1 MLFESIPTM
10 MQRAREGGYA
20 VDYFE
25 CWNLES
31 EGLKSCGGGAEI
43 AAGLCEHLAALGIAR
58 VASADVPVPFSPPP
72 ENAYRADVAR
82 IIVAAR
88 ALCRSSRS

>member
-20 VDYFE
+20 VGYFE

-31 EGLKSCGGGAEI
+31 EGPKSCGGGAEI
-43 AAGLCEHLAALGIAR
+43 AAGLGEHLPGLGIAR
-58 VASADVPVPFSPPP
+58 VGSAHGRVPFLPPP

-82 IIVAAR
+82 IIVAAC

>member
-20 VDYFE
+20 VGYFE

-31 EGLKSCGGGAEI
+31 EGPKSCGGGAEI
-43 AAGLCEHLAALGIAR
+43 AAGLGEYLPG
-58 VASADVPVPFSPPP
+58 SA
-72 ENAYRADVAR
+72 
-82 IIVAAR
+82 
-88 ALCRSSRS
+88 

>member
-1 MLFESIPTM
+1 MLFESVPTM

-43 AAGLCEHLAALGIAR
+43 AAGLCEHLPGLGIAR

-72 ENAYRADVAR
+72 ENVYRADVAR

>member
-1 MLFESIPTM
+1 MLFESVPTM

-25 CWNLES
+25 CWNLEL

-43 AAGLCEHLAALGIAR
+43 AAGLCEHLPGLGIAR

>member
-1 MLFESIPTM
+1 VLFELVPTM

-31 EGLKSCGGGAEI
+31 EGLKSRGGGAEI
-43 AAGLCEHLAALGIAR
+43 AAGLCEHLPGLGTAR
-58 VASADVPVPFSPPP
+58 VASADAPFPFSSPP

-82 IIVAAR
+82 IIVAGR